1 MLVVV
6 LVGVLHAPFF
16 SLPVHQPHVEEGRE
30 HEGEAGDEHRAD
42 QLEDGAE
49 AGQGLGHEGEDQHH
63 TAPEHNP
70 LPVEGRLY
78 AEDVLKELVGRIQ
91 EHWVGGDQM
100 DQHQYLHGKLNGAVT
115 EDTDDA

>member
-1 MLVVV
+1 MALFNV
-6 LVGVLHAPFF
+6 LLSAFLC
-16 SLPVHQPHVEEGRE
+16 LPVHQPHVEEGRE

-49 AGQGLGHEGEDQHH
+49 AGQGLGQEQEDQHH
-63 TAPEHNP
+63 AAPEHNP
-70 LPVEGRLY
+70 LPVEGRLD

-91 EHWVGGDQM
+91 EHWIGGDQM
-100 DQHQYLHGKLNGAVT
+100 DQHQYLHGKLDGAVT